1 MEAPLSQTEL
11 LSLLYAGSGL
21 QTACGTIGAM
31 NSQGKKL
38 GAYIQVPFCQTKC
51 TYCNFHTGVVSRE
64 RYAPYADAVCREI
77 AGTAR
82 EWKFGAG
89 DNAAAE
95 IDTVYFGGGTP
106 SLLEAA
112 ALKKILDALQN
123 EFGFAAA
130 GEFAEKATDVASGVE
145 TPEEAGGVMSELKLR
160 PPKKSSGAQR
170 GSFARD
176 GEMEITLEAD
186 PETITREKASAW
198 IDAGFNR
205 VSLGVQSFNDVE
217 LKAAGRMHRR
227 ADTFAAA
234 DVLREAGFRNI
245 SMDLIAGLAHQ
256 TRESWEESVAQLA
269 EVRPEHVS
277 IYMLEIDEGSHL
289 GKESLAGGN
298 RYSAGAIPSDDA
310 IADSYEW
317 AREALR
323 AAGYEHYEISNWGL
337 PGFRSRHNLKYW
349 RREPYIGFG
358 AGAHSFDGAKRWA
371 NVHDSAKYVAC
382 IEQGISTREQEQ
394 DVTRG
399 EALEEELFLGL
410 RQLEGVDLGRIE
422 RAYGVDLTE
431 RVTELRAQGLVD
443 VSGDR
448 LRLAPDRLAVSNSV
462 LVELLS

>member
-1 MEAPLSQTEL
+1 
-11 LSLLYAGSGL
+11 
-21 QTACGTIGAM
+21 M
-31 NSQGKKL
+31 NSEGKKL

-77 AGTAR
+77 AETARMDGGLRGTA
-82 EWKFGAG
+82 AVV
-89 DNAAAE
+89 
-95 IDTVYFGGGTP
+95 DTVYFGGGTP

-112 ALKKILDALQN
+112 ALKKILDALRN
-123 EFGFAAA
+123 EFGFATA

-145 TPEEAGGVMSELKLR
+145 TAEGAGGVMSELKLR

-170 GSFARD
+170 GSFGFARD

-217 LKAAGRMHRR
+217 LKAAGRTHRR
-227 ADTFAAA
+227 ADIFAAT

-256 TRESWEESVAQLA
+256 TRESWEKSVARLA

-289 GKESLAGGN
+289 GKESLASGN
-298 RYSAGAIPSDDA
+298 RYSASAIPSDDA

-317 AREALR
+317 ARVALR

-337 PGFRSRHNLKYW
+337 PAFRSRHNLKYW

-371 NVHDSAKYVAC
+371 NLHDSAKYVAC
-382 IEQGISTREQEQ
+382 VEQGISPREQEQ

-410 RQLEGVDLGRIE
+410 RQLEGVDLARIE
-422 RAYGVDLTE
+422 SAYGVNLGE
-431 RVTELRAQGLVD
+431 RVAELRKQGLLE